1 MFLRLVERLFVIALL
16 LYSMGVV
23 TGLTSPYLT
32 ADDLENVSTDLH
44 VPIVAAQIALYTCA
58 ALLILMRWKRVLG
71 AARTVWPI
79 LLLTALVP
87 LSAAWSVLP
96 EVTLRRSAL
105 FGASTLIAIYLGE
118 RYTMDKFARL
128 LAQTICLMMIA
139 VIVLYFI
146 APAYVID
153 PSYARA
159 WKGLSARKN
168 IFGEYM
174 AVAVMLLLLVR
185 FRQLQWLRFGFLGMA
200 CILLF
205 FSHSATALV
214 TCAMVVAAMPLWRL
228 ARLEGKQR
236 VPVYIVGAL
245 VFLQAGYF
253 LARNTA
259 LLLQMVGRD
268 PTFTGRTKVWAMVLT
283 AIQKRPFL
291 GYGYDSFW
299 TGLKGE
305 SLDILLGTGW
315 LVPSAHNG
323 FLDLGLS
330 LGLLGSC
337 VFLYVFVQS
346 FRRGIEYIRS
356 EPGPLG
362 FWPVTYF
369 CFFVLHNMSESDLL
383 TRSTLSFLTFVTI
396 STALALNRQNS
407 VAQIDLGDTS
417 SSRLASFNRR
427 SRPFRARQPAH
438 V

>member
-1 MFLRLVERLFVIALL
+1 VFLRLFERLFVIVLL

-44 VPIVAAQIALYTCA
+44 VPIVATQIAIYACA
-58 ALLILMRWKRVLG
+58 GLLILMRWKRVLG
-71 AARTVWPI
+71 AARLVWPL

-87 LSAAWSVLP
+87 LSTGWSILP
-96 EVTLRRSAL
+96 EVTLRRSVL
-105 FGASTLIAIYLGE
+105 FVGSTLIAIYLGE

-139 VIVLYFI
+139 VIVLRFV

-153 PSYARA
+153 PSSRVSA

-168 IFGEYM
+168 TFGEYM
-174 AVAVMLLLLVR
+174 AVEVVLLLLIR
-185 FRQLQWLRFGFLGMA
+185 FRQFQWLRFVFLGMA
-200 CILLF
+200 CTLLF
-205 FSHSATALV
+205 FSQSATSLVACALI
-214 TCAMVVAAMPLWRL
+214 VVSIPLWRI

-236 VPVYIVGAL
+236 MPIYIVGAL
-245 VFLQAGYF
+245 AFIQVSYF

-259 LLLQMVGRD
+259 LLLQIVGRD
-268 PTFTGRTKVWAMVLT
+268 STFTGRTEVWAMVLT

-337 VFLYVFVQS
+337 VFLYVFVQL

-356 EPGPLG
+356 EPGPLA
-362 FWPVTYF
+362 FWPVTF
-369 CFFVLHNMSESDLL
+369 LCFFVLHNMGESDLL
-383 TRSTLSFLTFVTI
+383 TRCALSFMVLVTI
-396 STALALNRQNS
+396 STSLALNRRCAVGQFAVAQNS
-407 VAQIDLGDTS
+407 GEK
-417 SSRLASFNRR
+417 R
-427 SRPFRARQPAH
+427 
-438 V
+438 